1 MNLKLGTGG
10 IAMSGIEENIRSFL
24 KNQGV
29 QVIGMAGPERL
40 AGPPSLDPT
49 YTMRGAK
56 SIICFAMPMDVSAIY
71 DFLSKKTP
79 VTHNTDQLIGNQKIH
94 HIAKRLADYLRV
106 LGHRARAVPTN
117 NSYRRSL
124 DVYSTHPSFSHR
136 FGAIVSGMAGQGM
149 SGNVMTREFGAAVYL
164 TTVVT
169 DAVLKSD
176 PLLPPRYFIDQ
187 YCKKCLICDK
197 ACPAKMF
204 EMEKEEYVLLNGE
217 LHPRGKRRSID
228 LCNASCF
235 GLHSLSPDKKFS
247 SWGLHWISGWVG
259 REPDPENENIRKK
272 LLIKGGSVGDS
283 TVRYKLIRSVGY
295 KLHPE
300 KWIDEWKI
308 VQRYE
313 DLPQDELEQRKI
325 QSGLIRKYLGISIE
339 NTNVLTCGQCALVC
353 GPNIQESAKRLK
365 LLREGGIVVPGKNG
379 RTVVVRTFE
388 EAQKIREQ
396 YPFRISRSRMLS
408 DSLQSAVLWMGYY
421 FGIEPRSI
429 YKNWIYQKKLKH
441 AISESGVNHPEPL
454 HKHMYR

>member
-1 MNLKLGTGG
+1 M
-10 IAMSGIEENIRSFL
+10 IEQDIRSFL

-29 QVIGMAGPERL
+29 DVIGMAGPERL
-40 AGPPSLDPT
+40 DGPPSLDPT

-56 SIICFAMPMDVSAIY
+56 SIISFALPMNVEAIY

-94 HIAKRLADYLRV
+94 HIAKRLAAYINDR
-106 LGHRARAVPTN
+106 GFRACAVPTN
-117 NSYRRSL
+117 NNYRRSL
-124 DVYSTHPSFSHR
+124 DVYSTHPDFSHR
-136 FGAIVSGMAGQGM
+136 CGAIVSGIAGQGM
-149 SGNVMTREFGAAVYL
+149 SGNVMTTKYGAAVYL

-176 PLLPPRYFIDQ
+176 HLLPPRYFIDR

-247 SWGLHWISGWVG
+247 SWGRHWISSWVG
-259 REPDPENENIRKK
+259 REPNPEKENIRKK

-283 TVRYKLIRSVGY
+283 TVRYKLIRSIGCE
-295 KLHPE
+295 LHPE
-300 KWIDEWKI
+300 EWIDDWQI
-308 VQRYE
+308 VRRYE
-313 DLPQDELEQRKI
+313 DLPRDELEQRKI
-325 QSGLIRKYLGISIE
+325 QSGLIKKYLGISIE
-339 NTNVLTCGQCALVC
+339 NPNVLTCGQCALVC
-353 GPNIQESAKRLK
+353 GPTIQESAKRLK
-365 LLREGGIVVPGKNG
+365 LLREGGIVVPGKDG
-379 RTVVVRTFE
+379 RTVVVKTFE
-388 EAQKIREQ
+388 EARKIREQ
-396 YPFRISRSRMLS
+396 YPFRISRLHMLS
-408 DSLQSAVLWMGYY
+408 DVLQSTVLWMRYY

-429 YKNWIYQKKLKH
+429 IKNWIYLRKLKREEQR
-441 AISESGVNHPEPL
+441 IKGLEG
-454 HKHMYR
+454 

>member
-1 MNLKLGTGG
+1 MN
-10 IAMSGIEENIRSFL
+10 GIEDDIKSFL

-29 QVIGMAGPERL
+29 QVTGIAGPERL

-56 SIICFAMPMDVSAIY
+56 SIVSIAMPMDVNAIY

-79 VTHNTDQLIGNQKIH
+79 VTHNTDQLIANQKIH
-94 HIAKRLADYLRV
+94 HIAKRLADYLKDR
-106 LGHRARAVPTN
+106 GFRARAVPTN
-117 NSYRRSL
+117 NHYRRSP
-124 DVYSTHPSFSHR
+124 DVYSTHPDFSHR
-136 FGAIVSGMAGQGM
+136 FGAIVSGIAGQGM
-149 SGNVMTREFGAAVYL
+149 SGNVMTKEYGAAVYL
-164 TTVVT
+164 STVVT
-169 DAVLKSD
+169 DAVLNSD

-247 SWGLHWISGWVG
+247 SWGRHWISSWVG
-259 REPDPENENIRKK
+259 REPNPEKENIRKK

-283 TVRYKLIRSVGY
+283 TVRYKLIRSIGCE
-295 KLHPE
+295 LHPE
-300 KWIDEWKI
+300 EWIDDWKI
-308 VQRYE
+308 VRRYE

-325 QSGLIRKYLGISIE
+325 QSGLIKKYLGISIE
-339 NTNVLTCGQCALVC
+339 DPNVLTCGQCALVC
-353 GPNIQESAKRLK
+353 GPNINESAKRLK
-365 LLREGGIVVPGKNG
+365 LLKEGGIVVPGRDG
-379 RTVVVRTFE
+379 RNVVVKTFD
-388 EAQKIREQ
+388 EARKIREQ
-396 YPFRISRSRMLS
+396 YPFRISRLRMLS
-408 DSLQSAVLWMGYY
+408 DSLQSGVLWMSYY

-429 YKNWIYQKKLKH
+429 FQNWIYQRKLKR
-441 AISESGVNHPEPL
+441 AMSE
-454 HKHMYR
+454 K